1 MHASSTGG
9 ISGGIRDRSARLR
22 GVVTCLSAVLW
33 GLLVLERFGA
43 VGHELV
49 TRGVG
54 QEALRR
60 LAFQAVTA
68 CPEICYLLS
77 LWGIRDAL
85 SAFARGELFA
95 PTITRML
102 DRVGVM
108 LAVGA
113 CFNVFLLP
121 TLARLLGFGP
131 GYWIAFDVSGL
142 VLGAVGLS
150 LRILGQALRR
160 ASELQTELD
169 EIF

>member
-1 MHASSTGG
+1 MQESATTE
-9 ISGGIRDRSARLR
+9 IRDRSARLR
-22 GVVTCLSAVLW
+22 GALTWLSAVLW

-43 VGHELV
+43 VGLQLV
-49 TRGVG
+49 THGVG
-54 QEALRR
+54 GEPLRR
-60 LAFQAVTA
+60 LAFQAVAA
-68 CPEICYLLS
+68 CPEVCYLLS

-85 SAFARGELFA
+85 AAVARGELYA

-113 CFNVFLLP
+113 CINVFLIP
-121 TLARLLGFGP
+121 TLDRLLGFGP
-131 GYWIAFDVSGL
+131 GYVIAFDISGL

-150 LRILGQALRR
+150 LRILAQVLRR
-160 ASELQTELD
+160 AGELEAELD